1 MPVAR
6 AGLSR
11 SMTDRYTPLSVPW
24 HPMATGV
31 AAIADLPDR
40 NDVSDIDASVF
51 FTSAERWF
59 YNFMILN

>member
-1 MPVAR
+1 
-6 AGLSR
+6 
-11 SMTDRYTPLSVPW
+11 MTDRYTPLSVPW